1 MIPAYLN
8 DLHLN
13 QVLSTYTTNVD
24 TYLQQS
30 HGNEHIVDSEAL
42 KISGFVSP
50 TFGQPEELALKYFEV
65 QNPNSRDFSLL
76 QIDNGAISSEVSTKR
91 CDCAVITDKELSFIE
106 FKANA
111 LSSNTKTIKS
121 NYKSAMKQLR
131 ITIDIFRTGIA
142 AFGGSINA
150 LRTVDAFVCFRRGYP
165 RVTTSEMTYR
175 ANFAAQTHIPLSFD
189 PIKRID

>member
-8 DLHLN
+8 NLHLN
-13 QVLSTYTTNVD
+13 QVLAAYTANVEA
-24 TYLQQS
+24 YLQES
-30 HGNEHIVDSEAL
+30 NGNEHIVDSETL

-65 QNPNSRDFSLL
+65 QNPKKRDFSLL
-76 QIDNGAISSEVSTKR
+76 QIDNGVISAAAPTKR
-91 CDCAVITDKELSFIE
+91 CDCAVITDRELSFIE

-111 LSSNTKTIKS
+111 LSSKTKTIKG

-131 ITIDIFRTGIA
+131 ITIDIFKSGIA
-142 AFGGSINA
+142 TSGALLSA
-150 LRTVDAFVCFRRGYP
+150 LRNVEAFVCFRRGYP

-175 ANFAAQTHIPLSFD
+175 TNFAAQTRVPLSFD
-189 PIKRID
+189 PIMRL

>member
-1 MIPAYLN
+1 MIPVYLN
-8 DLHLN
+8 DLHLD
-13 QVLSTYTTNVD
+13 QVLAVYTVNVD
-24 TYLQQS
+24 AYLQQS
-30 HGNEHIVDSEAL
+30 NVNEHIVDSETL

-65 QNPNSRDFSLL
+65 LNPNSRDFSLL
-76 QIDNGAISSEVSTKR
+76 QIDNGVISSAAPIKR

-111 LSSNTKTIKS
+111 LSSKTKTIKG

-131 ITIDIFRTGIA
+131 TTIDIFRTGIA

-150 LRTVDAFVCFRRGYP
+150 LRTVEAFVCFRRGYP

-175 ANFAAQTHIPLSFD
+175 TNFAAQTQVPLSFE
-189 PIKRID
+189 PIKRL

>member
-8 DLHLN
+8 DLHLD
-13 QVLSTYTTNVD
+13 QVLATYTTNVD
-24 TYLQQS
+24 AYLQQS
-30 HGNEHIVDSEAL
+30 NSNEHIVDSETL

-65 QNPNSRDFSLL
+65 QNANSRDFSLL
-76 QIDNGAISSEVSTKR
+76 QIDNGAISAAAPTKR
-91 CDCAVITDKELSFIE
+91 CDCAVITDKEFSFIE

-111 LSSNTKTIKS
+111 LSSKTKTIKA

-131 ITIDIFRTGIA
+131 ITIDIFRSGIA
-142 AFGGSINA
+142 ASGASLNA
-150 LRTVDAFVCFRRGYP
+150 LRNVEAFVCFRRGYP

-175 ANFAAQTHIPLSFD
+175 TNFAAQAHVPLSFD
-189 PIKRID
+189 PIKRL